1 VQSPA
6 TLTSKGQVTIPKDVR
21 DALGLRVGDR
31 VYFRV
36 HDGGALITKVADFL
50 DLASSVPVPPELRG
64 KSWKEIREETWRR
77 VAHDTGERSKRS

>member
-31 VYFRV
+31 VYFHV
-36 HDGGALITKVADFL
+36 YDEGALISKVADFL
-50 DLASSVPVPPELRG
+50 DLAGSVPVPPELRG

-77 VAHDTGERSKRS
+77 VAHDTSEHSKRS

>member
-1 VQSPA
+1 MQSPA

-21 DALGLRVGDR
+21 EAIGLRVGDR

-36 HDGGALITKVADFL
+36 QDGGAVISKVADFL
-50 DLASSVPVPPELRG
+50 DLAGSVPVPPELRG

-77 VAHDTGERSKRS
+77 VARDTGGRSKRS